1 MSAGFRGIAEQLRT
15 QIERG
20 VYPPG
25 TRIPTE
31 FELAEQFG
39 VSRETV
45 RRALSLLKAE
55 GLLGTARS
63 QGTFVQHPPV
73 RLVISRYG
81 TVADPTRSRSD
92 LGPWETACAD
102 QGIEGR
108 AVVTAVE
115 REPASP
121 AVAARL
127 HLDEGVEVVRRSR
140 EMWAGDR
147 VAQLQ
152 DAWMPAALVEGT
164 PLAGTEKVVGGVY
177 AAMTA
182 HGFPPERVSEE
193 VIARI
198 STGAERA
205 RLGLAD
211 GAWVLE
217 IWRVTRDRDGRVVE
231 VLRTIANASM
241 SALVYEDL
249 PITPAA
255 RRHDREID
263 QE

>member
-1 MSAGFRGIAEQLRT
+1 MSTGFRGIAEQLRA

-20 VYPPG
+20 VYAPG

-63 QGTFVQHPPV
+63 QGTYVQHPPV
-73 RLVISRYG
+73 RLAIARYG
-81 TVADPTRSRSD
+81 MVADPTRTRSD
-92 LGPWETACAD
+92 LGPWETACAE

-108 AVVTAVE
+108 AVVVAVE

-121 AVAARL
+121 PVATRL
-127 HLDEGVEVVRRSR
+127 HLDEGADVVRRSR
-140 EMWAGDR
+140 EMWAGDQI
-147 VAQLQ
+147 AQLQ
-152 DAWMPAALVEGT
+152 DAWMPSALVEGT
-164 PLAGTEKVVGGVY
+164 PLAGTEKILGGVY

-182 HGFPPERVSEE
+182 HGFPPERASEE
-193 VIARI
+193 VIARMPT
-198 STGAERA
+198 SDERA

-217 IWRVTRDRDGRVVE
+217 IWRVTRDPDGRVVE

-249 PITPAA
+249 PITSTA
-255 RRHDREID
+255 RRHDQEID
-263 QE
+263 QT

>member
-20 VYPPG
+20 FYAPG

-31 FELAEQFG
+31 FDLAEQFG

-45 RRALSLLKAE
+45 RRALALLKTE

-63 QGTFVQHPPV
+63 KGTYVQHPPV
-73 RLVISRYG
+73 RLVIARYG
-81 TVADPTRSRSD
+81 AVANASRERAD
-92 LGPWETACAD
+92 LGPWETACAE

-115 REPASP
+115 RESAFP

-127 HLDEGVEVVRRSR
+127 ELEEGTEVVRRSR

-147 VAQLQ
+147 IAQLQ

-164 PLAGTEKVVGGVY
+164 PLAGTTKVVGGVY
-177 AAMTA
+177 AAMAA
-182 HGFPPERVSEE
+182 HGFAPGHVSEE
-193 VIARI
+193 IAARI
-198 STGAERA
+198 SMGTERE
-205 RLGLAD
+205 RLSLAP

-217 IWRVTRDRDGRVVE
+217 LWRITRDQNGRAVE
-231 VLRTIANASM
+231 VLRTVANASM
-241 SALVYEDL
+241 SAFVYDDL
-249 PITPAA
+249 PIGSAG
-255 RRHDREID
+255 RRDQVID
-263 QE
+263 QR